1 MREKLDNLNPQKI
14 IDDILKLSKKKN
26 VIENAKDKNVSNDDY
41 LNNLKSNAMNNFIE
55 SERNKTLQ
63 EIRNNFDE
71 KLKEFKKATELY
83 AEKKH
88 KEK

>member
-1 MREKLDNLNPQKI
+1 MKEKIDNINPQKI
-14 IDDILKLSKKKN
+14 IEDILKLSKKKN
-26 VIENAKDKNVSNDDY
+26 VLENAKDKNISNDDY
-41 LNNLKSNAMNNFIE
+41 LNNLKSNAMNNYIE
-55 SERNKTLQ
+55 SERNKTIQ

-71 KLKEFKKATELY
+71 KVKEFKKATELY